1 MPAGRRF
8 AGVLLVLGLASLGVL
23 VSYAA
28 TWVVALVPVFAGS
41 AADAAPAREV
51 TLAGRDL
58 APLGG
63 AMGWVGLA
71 AIAALLATRTWGR
84 RVTGAVVLLAGGAAG
99 ASAVAF
105 GLTEAATGGGGTFV
119 AAALGDAAEVDSTS
133 VSITAWWL
141 LAVLSGLAM
150 LVCGRLGCTRS
161 GRGSHSRRRAP
172 RLGGHDPWFN
182 GERTTRYPV
191 RGGAMSAGNHGST
204 PAAWTLVVLITVGVI
219 VSTVGLVMGSWLA
232 FWVGVGIV
240 ALGGIVGGV
249 MKSAGLGKPRQ
260 HA

>member
-8 AGVLLVLGLASLGVL
+8 AGVLLVLALASLGVL

-119 AAALGDAAEVDSTS
+119 AAALGDAAGADSTS

-150 LVCGRLGCTRS
+150 LVCGLLALLDGP
-161 GRGSHSRRRAP
+161 AWP
-172 RLGGHDPWFN
+172 RLGARYSRTESATSASSAAATWDALDRGEDPSIVD
-182 GERTTRYPV
+182 EP
-191 RGGAMSAGNHGST
+191 RGSAGTIPGS
-204 PAAWTLVVLITVGVI
+204 
-219 VSTVGLVMGSWLA
+219 MGSA
-232 FWVGVGIV
+232 PPDTR
-240 ALGGIVGGV
+240 
-249 MKSAGLGKPRQ
+249 SEEER
-260 HA
+260 